1 MIPEEREFKK
11 ELLNFF
17 KSLNRAFFIDNEY
30 ESMAQE
36 DLPLPIGYDQTISQ
50 PSLVFDMTVMLDVE
64 NAESVLEIG
73 TGSGYQTA
81 FLAKFAKKVYTVEL
95 IEELSRK
102 AQERLK
108 ELGFGNIRFKIGDGS
123 EGWKEYAP
131 YDRII
136 VTAGS
141 RVIPDELVEQLKNGG
156 KMVIPVGNEYEQE
169 LLLIEKDLVGKL
181 SITPKYRVRFVEFK
195 GKYGWRQDNAYGIIL

>member
-30 ESMAQE
+30 KSMAQE